1 MNFDKVKMLAAAGKL
16 SRRDFVQLFVAAG
29 VTAAT
34 AENIFIA
41 TTRAEVKQG
50 GSFKMAIG
58 HGATTD
64 TLDPATLANT
74 FTADLANGV
83 YAGTLVGID
92 QKTQAQPNLA
102 ESFEP
107 SDGATRWIFKLR
119 KGLTFHNGKS
129 VTPAD
134 VVESFNYHRGE
145 NSKSAA
151 KSLLANVTDIKMD
164 GPDTIVFR
172 LSSGS
177 ADFPYIASD
186 YHFQILPAKD
196 GGGIEWEKGIGTGP
210 FILESFEPG
219 VRAKAKRNP
228 NYHKSGLPHFD
239 DIELLSVI
247 DVGARTNALIAGD
260 VHYIDRVDLKTIDL
274 LQQNPELAITNVTGF
289 AHYIAPINV
298 TVAPFDNV
306 DVRLA
311 LKWAIDRDEIV
322 KKILYGYGKAGN
334 DNPIAPSVK
343 FATQPQPAYSYDPDK
358 AKFHLKKAGFETLK
372 IDFSTSDAAFV
383 GAVDAALLMQQQAGA
398 AGIDINVIR
407 EPADTYWDNVWL
419 KKPWCM
425 SYWGGRPTCDWMF
438 TTAYA
443 SDAAWNE
450 TQWKHPRFNELLVKA
465 RAEIDDA
472 KRAGM
477 YAEMQQLV
485 HDDGG
490 AVILMF
496 NNYVSANSKLVAHGD
511 LNSNYDHDGSYIFE
525 RWWFA

>member
-1 MNFDKVKMLAAAGKL
+1 MVLDRVTSLARAGKM
-16 SRRDFVQLFVAAG
+16 SRRDFVQLLLAAG

-34 AENIFIA
+34 AEGLFIA
-41 TTRAEVKQG
+41 ATRAEAKQG
-50 GSFKMAIG
+50 GSLKMAIG

-83 YAGTLVGID
+83 YGGTLVEID
-92 QKTQAQPNLA
+92 QKTQALPNLA

-107 SDGATRWIFKLR
+107 ADGATRWVFKLR
-119 KGLTFHNGKS
+119 QGLTFHNGKS

-134 VVESFNYHRGE
+134 VIESFNYHRAE
-145 NSKSAA
+145 SSKSAA
-151 KSLLANVTDIKMD
+151 KSLLSSVTDIKPD
-164 GPDTIVFR
+164 GPDSIVFI

-196 GGGIEWEKGIGTGP
+196 GGGIDWERQVGTGP
-210 FILESFEPG
+210 FMIESFEPG
-219 VRAKAKRNP
+219 IRARAKRNP

-239 DIELLSVI
+239 EIELLSVL
-247 DVGARTNALIAGD
+247 DVTARTNALIAGD

-274 LQQNPELAITNVTGF
+274 LKQNPDLAITNVTGF
-289 AHYIAPINV
+289 AHYIAPIDV
-298 TVAPFDNV
+298 TAAPFDSV

-311 LKWAIDRDEIV
+311 LKWAIDRDEILEKV
-322 KKILYGYGKAGN
+322 LFGYGKAGN

-343 FATQPQPAYSYDPDK
+343 FATEPQPAFSYDPDK

-372 IDFSTSDAAFV
+372 IDFSASDAAFA
-383 GAVDAALLMQQQAGA
+383 GAVDAALLMQQQARA

-443 SDAAWNE
+443 EGAAWNE
-450 TQWKHPRFNELLVKA
+450 TKWKQPRFNELLVKA
-465 RAEIDDA
+465 RAETDDV
-472 KRAGM
+472 KRAAM

-485 HDDGG
+485 HDDCG
-490 AVILMF
+490 AIILMF
-496 NNYVSANSKLVAHGD
+496 NNYVCAHSKLIAHGD
-511 LNSNYDHDGSYIFE
+511 LNANYDHDGSYIFE